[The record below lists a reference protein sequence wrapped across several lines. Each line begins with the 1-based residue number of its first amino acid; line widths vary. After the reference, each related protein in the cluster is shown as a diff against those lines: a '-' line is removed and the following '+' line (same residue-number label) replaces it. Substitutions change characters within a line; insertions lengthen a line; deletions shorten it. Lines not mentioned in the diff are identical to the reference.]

1 MKSTMRAVIVCG
13 LVFGAAGLVA
23 TAARAG
29 MKSTYEVSVV
39 GILMA
44 PNNHQATRASGS
56 VGSTRGSA
64 DGTQY
69 IGCGTKADFNNG
81 SILGT
86 CWAKNTSGRRVECT
100 MWSSGLGIE
109 YINIMRSIGPQSYIE
124 FTYAG
129 LDNSGQCTS
138 LYVENG
144 SNLHPSVP

>member
-1 MKSTMRAVIVCG
+1 MKITMRAVVACG

-29 MKSTYEVSVV
+29 MKSAYEVSIV

-44 PNNHQATRASGS
+44 PNNQQATQASGS
-56 VGSTRGSA
+56 VGSTRASA

-69 IGCGTKADFNNG
+69 IGCGTKVDQNNA
-81 SILGT
+81 SVLGT
-86 CWAKNTSGRRVECT
+86 CWAKDASGYRVECT
-100 MWSSGLGIE
+100 IWSSGLGIE
-109 YINIMRSIGPQSYIE
+109 YINQMRAIGPQSYIE

-129 LDNSGQCTS
+129 LGTSGQCTS

-144 SNLHPSVP
+144 SNIRPSAP